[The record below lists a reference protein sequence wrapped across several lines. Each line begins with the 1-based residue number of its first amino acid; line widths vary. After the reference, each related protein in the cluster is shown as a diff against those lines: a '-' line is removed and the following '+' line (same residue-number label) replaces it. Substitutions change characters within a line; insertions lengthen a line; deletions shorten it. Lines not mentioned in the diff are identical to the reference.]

1 MAMLSTF
8 SELPSDAL
16 LIEAARLAAHER
28 LATGQLIAALSEIDT
43 RKLYLGEGCSSLFV
57 YCTRV
62 LHLSEH
68 AAYSRI
74 EAARAVRRF
83 PAILDLLIE
92 GALTLTSAILL
103 TPHLTDENCAAV
115 LDAARHKSKRDVEVQ
130 VAALRPRPA
139 VVASIRKL
147 PERQLVPP
155 GVATLPVSPP
165 DAPVRGAAPAVA
177 SARGDQSVPAT
188 GAGCTS
194 GRRIA

>member
-1 MAMLSTF
+1 MGMAMLSTF

-74 EAARAVRRF
+74 EAAPAV
-83 PAILDLLIE
+83 
-92 GALTLTSAILL
+92 
-103 TPHLTDENCAAV
+103 
-115 LDAARHKSKRDVEVQ
+115 SKRDVEMQ

-139 VVASIRKL
+139 VAIH
-147 PERQLVPP
+147 PE
-155 GVATLPVSPP
+155 
-165 DAPVRGAAPAVA
+165 AARTA
-177 SARGDQSVPAT
+177 ARAT
-188 GAGCTS
+188 GRCHTTGQST
-194 GRRIA
+194 R